1 AGGTRA
7 HVHLD
12 GGSGAP
18 DDDHGDHDH
27 DHALRPG
34 ETALEAPEPAEG
46 WHAHAQQPFHL
57 AARPPATRV
66 ARVESVAAVR
76 PVPHVAPL
84 AARARATRARA
95 PPPPP
100 SLRPSPPSRGLL
112 VTPRPRSERLEGS
125 QADEA
130 ARPRRAGSRSRRA
143 TIRSTS
149 PSTARSSAAASSP

>member
-1 AGGTRA
+1 MRRITAEAMEDGAFGIATALIYPPNSYSPDSELIEVARVDILVHHHGGGTRA

-100 SLRPSPPSRGLL
+100 SL
-112 VTPRPRSERLEGS
+112 
-125 QADEA
+125 
-130 ARPRRAGSRSRRA
+130 
-143 TIRSTS
+143 
-149 PSTARSSAAASSP
+149 